1 MEVDNGIVSLKSIV
15 PNWQKAIKNNT
26 VIPNDLCGCYYTGYW
41 LNDIE
46 GENYFLKISKKTGI
60 SKEIF
65 IQIIAHIDGY
75 LYICKRQNTR
85 SK

>member
-26 VIPNDLCGCYYTGYW
+26 VIPNDLCGSYYTGYW

-46 GENYFLKISKKTGI
+46 GENYFLKISKKQVFP
-60 SKEIF
+60 KK
-65 IQIIAHIDGY
+65 Y
-75 LYICKRQNTR
+75 LFKLLEKN
-85 SK
+85 

>member
-26 VIPNDLCGCYYTGYW
+26 VIPNDLCGSYYTGYW

-46 GENYFLKISKKTGI
+46 GENYFLKISKKNRYFQRNIYSNYWRRI
-60 SKEIF
+60 SKN
-65 IQIIAHIDGY
+65 GWY
-75 LYICKRQNTR
+75 
-85 SK
+85 